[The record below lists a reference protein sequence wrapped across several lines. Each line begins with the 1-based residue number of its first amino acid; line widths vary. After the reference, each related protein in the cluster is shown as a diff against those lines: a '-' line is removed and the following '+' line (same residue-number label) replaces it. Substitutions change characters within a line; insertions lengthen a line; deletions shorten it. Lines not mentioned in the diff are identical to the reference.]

1 MKIFLHFGQN
11 KAGSSF
17 IQKILNKNRIL
28 LRNNGYEYPEHA
40 LGHNGISSG
49 HQYYFENISLLS
61 SILKKVEKADGN
73 LILSSEYFFTEKEK
87 FKNLIDCLPGEKY
100 IVGFFR
106 HPLEHFNS
114 NYSQGIKVNYDFK
127 PYCSH
132 YDTFNYKINMQKI
145 FTILNY
151 KEQCQVSIESYDQ
164 HLNQNKSI
172 LPTFLRNIHLP
183 EDFISANER
192 VNSSYSIG
200 TSAIKKIINR
210 VYVQLSINQ
219 KQKYEDLVF
228 KLGIALQK
236 ISDESY
242 NISFEDK
249 SLLTEKQKINY
260 DLQINNFNE
269 DIKNHHIENLNIKY
283 EDNNKVDFS
292 DLVLLNEV
300 QKTIEVLKSKD
311 LKLFIKTKKFIFEH
325 YPLLLC
331 INKLDPNF
339 FVRKKNLIDLFKE
352 EVVVLSELGVKYK
365 EIIRIIAKAD
375 SFEINNQL
383 SIKELRAQG
392 FFNEL
397 HKHMLQ

>member
-1 MKIFLHFGQN
+1 M
-11 KAGSSF
+11 
-17 IQKILNKNRIL
+17 
-28 LRNNGYEYPEHA
+28 
-40 LGHNGISSG
+40 
-49 HQYYFENISLLS
+49 
-61 SILKKVEKADGN
+61 
-73 LILSSEYFFTEKEK
+73 
-87 FKNLIDCLPGEKY
+87 
-100 IVGFFR
+100 
-106 HPLEHFNS
+106 
-114 NYSQGIKVNYDFK
+114 
-127 PYCSH
+127 
-132 YDTFNYKINMQKI
+132 
-145 FTILNY
+145 
-151 KEQCQVSIESYDQ
+151 
-164 HLNQNKSI
+164 
-172 LPTFLRNIHLP
+172 
-183 EDFISANER
+183 
-192 VNSSYSIG
+192 
-200 TSAIKKIINR
+200 
-210 VYVQLSINQ
+210 
-219 KQKYEDLVF
+219 
-228 KLGIALQK
+228 
-236 ISDESY
+236 
-242 NISFEDK
+242 
-249 SLLTEKQKINY
+249 
-260 DLQINNFNE
+260 
-269 DIKNHHIENLNIKY
+269 KNHHIENLNIKY